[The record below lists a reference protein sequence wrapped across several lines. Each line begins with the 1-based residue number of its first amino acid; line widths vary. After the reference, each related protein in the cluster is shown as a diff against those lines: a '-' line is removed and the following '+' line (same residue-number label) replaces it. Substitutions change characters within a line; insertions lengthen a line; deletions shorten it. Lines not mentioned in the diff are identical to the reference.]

1 MRKALLIVSVAVF
14 GLSFGGGE
22 QAVST
27 FTDKRDG
34 KVYRIVEADG
44 QFWMAENLNYEA
56 VGSVCYDNKALNCA
70 KYGRLY
76 DEHTA
81 ANEACP
87 DGWHLPLGAEW
98 TALENYASGSGMA
111 GKKLKSTSGWKNKG
125 NGTDEYG
132 FSALPGGY
140 GFSGGRFDGKFY
152 FAGSSGFWWGK
163 EDGKYRFA
171 SILRRMD
178 FDKDGVDGDIGPKK
192 TLLYYVRCVQDS
204 KEGER

>member
-76 DEHTA
+76 NWETA
-81 ANEACP
+81 MKACP
-87 DGWHLPLGAEW
+87 AGFHLPPADEW
-98 TALENYASGSGMA
+98 TALVDYAGGKVDAS
-111 GKKLKSTSGWKNKG
+111 GKKLKSKAGWADNG
-125 NGTDEYG
+125 NGTDDYG
-132 FSALPGGY
+132 WSALPGGRGY
-140 GFSGGRFDGKFY
+140 GDGNFGSAGNNGNWWSASEDNANADYAWYVGMGVGGNNEGANWNYIGKT
-152 FAGSSGFWWGK
+152 
-163 EDGKYRFA
+163 R
-171 SILRRMD
+171 
-178 FDKDGVDGDIGPKK
+178 
-192 TLLYYVRCVQDS
+192 LLSVRCVAD
-204 KEGER
+204 KEGEQ